1 MEFSRQENWSG
12 LPLPPPDDLPDPGIE
27 TGSPAL
33 EADSLLSE
41 PPGKPNKDLK
51 KKKSHQ
57 GRNRKSKEYFLT
69 HENYTKFTT
78 PRSYVNFYL
87 YVATPIHCQV
97 YGPSSVA
104 ELTIVARQGQNQ

>member
-41 PPGKPNKDLK
+41 PPGKPNKYLK
-51 KKKSHQ
+51 KKK
-57 GRNRKSKEYFLT
+57 
-69 HENYTKFTT
+69 
-78 PRSYVNFYL
+78 
-87 YVATPIHCQV
+87 QV
-97 YGPSSVA
+97 IKAGIGSQKN
-104 ELTIVARQGQNQ
+104 IF